1 MEAQLRRFTQIS
13 LKLRTTKKQ
22 LNQMTSPRFR
32 PSQLSTLALI
42 LGQALG
48 LSVISFSAF
57 AQVTNGAKSSLPTP
71 ISAQSLLGLEAPPQ
85 IVITPKQAIPTNGV
99 PSNLTGSSS
108 SNIGQA
114 SDLIRLYQEAAFSD
128 PILNAARFNYQASKE
143 LYWQG
148 LSLLLPQASATPI
161 GTRYY
166 QHATN
171 GSALTSYTGNSRVFD
186 QKGYTVTLTQPVFNM
201 AAFEASKQGDLN
213 TKLADMRFY
222 LVQQDL
228 IIRVSQ
234 AYFDALT
241 SQDNVELFRNKK
253 SLIKQQ
259 LEVAR
264 AKFDAG
270 LATIVDVNTAQ
281 AALDLANSQEIGA
294 QADLVVKRGVLEQ
307 LVGRP
312 VSTLKPLTKEAKIDG
327 VLKDPHSKTKYS
339 KGVPITDSVNPLLP
353 KGQTLEDWINQAE
366 TANFNV
372 LAGQLSVSLAESTY
386 RGSQALN
393 YPSVNFVGTA
403 GYNTANGS
411 ANSYTPS
418 NTNIYNN
425 TIALQ
430 MTIPLVS
437 GGFNSSVIRQNAALL
452 DAAKANYDN
461 ARRTAAQNTRTAFTG
476 FYGGLASVKAYEAA
490 ERSSSSALE
499 SSKLGFQVGTLINI
513 DVLIALDTVITTRS
527 QLQQARYNTILNA
540 IKLKAHAA
548 ALSDEDLI
556 SINTLLR

>member
-1 MEAQLRRFTQIS
+1 MTPRRPHPSQIKAIS
-13 LKLRTTKKQ
+13 LI
-22 LNQMTSPRFR
+22 
-32 PSQLSTLALI
+32 LS
-42 LGQALG
+42 QALG
-48 LSVISFSAF
+48 LGLGSFDVW
-57 AQVTNGAKSSLPTP
+57 AQAANGAPPSLPTP
-71 ISAQSLLGLEAPPQ
+71 ISAKSLTGLDQPPQFIAPPKLAL
-85 IVITPKQAIPTNGV
+85 PNQAT
-99 PSNLTGSSS
+99 PSNVNLNSTA
-108 SNIGQA
+108 NIDK
-114 SDLIRLYQEAAFSD
+114 SRLNDLISLYQEAAFSD
-128 PILNAARFNYQASKE
+128 PVLNAARFNYQASKE

-148 LSLLLPQASATPI
+148 LSLLLPQANATPG

-166 QHATN
+166 QHGQGTTTVAQ
-171 GSALTSYTGNSRVFD
+171 GPGNSRVFD
-186 QKGYTVTLTQPVFNM
+186 QKNYTVTLTQPIFNLT
-201 AAFEASKQGDLN
+201 ALEAFKQGDLN

-222 LVQQDL
+222 LAQQDL

-241 SQDNVELFRNKK
+241 SQDNVELYRNKK

-259 LEVAR
+259 LEIAQ

-307 LVGRP
+307 IVGRP
-312 VSTLKPLTKEAKIDG
+312 VGALKPLTKEAKIDG
-327 VLKDPHSKTKYS
+327 VLKDPRSKS
-339 KGVPITDSVNPLLP
+339 KDAKEISIADSVNPQLP
-353 KGQTLEDWINQAE
+353 PGQTLDDWIKQAE

-372 LAGQLSVSLAESTY
+372 LAGQLTVNLAESTY

-393 YPSVNFVGTA
+393 YPSINLVGTS
-403 GYNTANGS
+403 GFNTSNGTP
-411 ANSYTPS
+411 NSYQPNNS
-418 NTNIYNN
+418 NVYNN

-430 MTIPLVS
+430 MYIRLVS
-437 GGFNSSVIRQNAALL
+437 GGYASSVIRQNAALV
-452 DAAKANYDN
+452 DTAKANFDN
-461 ARRTAAQNTRTAFTG
+461 ARRTAAQNTRAAFTG
-476 FYGGLASVKAYEAA
+476 FYGGLASVKAFEAA

-513 DVLIALDTVITTRS
+513 DVLIALDTLINTRS

-540 IKLKAHAA
+540 IKLKAQAA

>member
-1 MEAQLRRFTQIS
+1 MILR
-13 LKLRTTKKQ
+13 
-22 LNQMTSPRFR
+22 PPR
-32 PSQLSTLALI
+32 PSQIKAISLILSQMLGLGLGLGSSYVLAQTANGARPALPTLVSPSSLTGLDQPPQFIPPPKLALPDQ
-42 LGQALG
+42 G
-48 LSVISFSAF
+48 
-57 AQVTNGAKSSLPTP
+57 T
-71 ISAQSLLGLEAPPQ
+71 
-85 IVITPKQAIPTNGV
+85 
-99 PSNLTGSSS
+99 PSNVNINSS
-108 SNIGQA
+108 A
-114 SDLIRLYQEAAFSD
+114 SIDKNRLNDLISLYQEAAFSD
-128 PILNAARFNYQASKE
+128 PVLNAARSNYQASKE

-148 LSLLLPQASATPI
+148 LSFLLPQANATPG

-166 QHATN
+166 QHGQGTTLVN
-171 GSALTSYTGNSRVFD
+171 RDPGNSRVFD
-186 QKGYTVTLTQPVFNM
+186 QKNYTVTLTQPLFNLT
-201 AAFEASKQGDLN
+201 ALEAFKQGDLN

-222 LVQQDL
+222 LAQQDL

-241 SQDNVELFRNKK
+241 SQDNVELYRNKK

-259 LEVAR
+259 LEIAQ

-281 AALDLANSQEIGA
+281 AGLDLANSQEIAA

-312 VSTLKPLTKEAKIDG
+312 VGPLKPLTKEAKIDG
-327 VLKDPHSKTKYS
+327 VLRDPRSKNKDTKDI
-339 KGVPITDSVNPLLP
+339 PITDSVNPQLP
-353 KGQTLEDWINQAE
+353 PGQTLEDWIRQAE
-366 TANFNV
+366 TANFSV
-372 LAGQLSVSLAESTY
+372 LAGQLTVNLAESTY

-393 YPSVNFVGTA
+393 YPSLNLVGTS
-403 GYNTANGS
+403 GFNTSNGTP
-411 ANSYTPS
+411 NSYQPNNS
-418 NTNIYNN
+418 NVYNN

-430 MTIPLVS
+430 MSIPLVS
-437 GGFNSSVIRQNAALL
+437 GGYASSVIRQNAALV
-452 DAAKANYDN
+452 DTAKANFDN
-461 ARRTAAQNTRTAFTG
+461 ARRTAAQSTRAAFTG

-513 DVLIALDTVITTRS
+513 DVLIALDTLINTRS

-540 IKLKAHAA
+540 IRLKAQAA

>member
-1 MEAQLRRFTQIS
+1 MIPT
-13 LKLRTTKKQ
+13 
-22 LNQMTSPRFR
+22 RFR
-32 PSQLSTLALI
+32 LSQLTTFGLI
-42 LGQALG
+42 LSQALG
-48 LSVISFSAF
+48 LGAMSSSSF
-57 AQVTNGAKSSLPTP
+57 AQSANGAKPSLPTP
-71 ISAQSLLGLEAPPQ
+71 VSAQSLVGLDMPPQ
-85 IVITPKQAIPTNGV
+85 MVAPPKQAIATDRV
-99 PSNLTGSSS
+99 PSNVNGNEVNTS
-108 SNIGQA
+108 QA
-114 SDLIRLYQEAAFSD
+114 VDLIRLYQEAAFSD
-128 PILNAARFNYQASKE
+128 PVLNAARFNYQASKE

-148 LSLLLPQASATPI
+148 LSFLLPQATAVPG

-166 QHATN
+166 QHTAGN
-171 GSALTSYTGNSRVFD
+171 QPANSYTGSRVYD
-186 QKGYTVTLTQPVFNM
+186 QKNYTVTLTQPVFNM
-201 AAFEASKQGDLN
+201 AAFEAFKQGDLN
-213 TKLADMRFY
+213 TKIADMRFY
-222 LVQQDL
+222 LAQQDL

-234 AYFDALT
+234 AYFDTLT
-241 SQDNVELFRNKK
+241 SQDNVELYHNKK
-253 SLIKQQ
+253 GLIKQQ
-259 LEVAR
+259 LEIAQ

-281 AALDLANSQEIGA
+281 AGYDLANSQEIAA
-294 QADLVVKRGVLEQ
+294 QADLIVKRGVLEQ

-312 VSTLKPLTKEAKIDG
+312 VGALKPLTKEAKIDG
-327 VLKDPHSKTKYS
+327 VLKDPRSKS
-339 KGVPITDSVNPLLP
+339 KDSNGIPIADSVNPQLP

-386 RGSQALN
+386 KASQALN
-393 YPSVNFVGTA
+393 YPSLNFVGTA
-403 GYNTANGS
+403 GYNTSNGT
-411 ANSYTPS
+411 ANSLTPS
-418 NTNIYNN
+418 QTNIYNN

-437 GGFNSSVIRQNAALL
+437 GGYNSSLIRQNAALL

-461 ARRTAAQNTRTAFTG
+461 ARRTAAQSTRAAFTG

-490 ERSSSSALE
+490 ERSSTSALE

-540 IKLKAHAA
+540 IKLKAYAA